1 MVEIVKDFRF
11 SITESRFNIGNYF
24 GHELIL
30 FGEVLPMQKNN
41 ILDQV
46 ASKGA
51 DLSVLAD
58 QLIKDSK
65 QIPILIEAL
74 KTEKSAKKFS
84 YEKVLRLVSAK
95 QPTSIYPYFDFFCSL
110 LDHDNNFLKWGAIM
124 TIANLTA
131 ADDQKKFEA
140 LFPKYFAPISGPTMV
155 TAANI
160 IGSSVTIA
168 QAKPALTDA
177 IAREILKVEKTKFI
191 LKGQL
196 SPECRNVA
204 IGHAISAL
212 DGFFDKLTDK
222 ADVLKFV
229 KRQLKNT
236 RKPVAKKAEQF
247 LRKHG

>member
-1 MVEIVKDFRF
+1 MWEI
-11 SITESRFNIGNYF
+11 
-24 GHELIL
+24 IL
-30 FGEVLPMQKNN
+30 ALHFFFYAEVPPMQQSN
-41 ILDQV
+41 ILDKV

-58 QLIKDSK
+58 QLIKDGK
-65 QIPILIEAL
+65 QISILIEAL

-95 QPTSIYPYFDFFCSL
+95 QPASIYPYFDFFSNL
-110 LDHDNNFLKWGAIM
+110 LDHDNSFLKWGAII
-124 TIANLTA
+124 TIANLTP
-131 ADDQKKFEA
+131 ADAQNKFEA
-140 LFPKYFAPISGPTMV
+140 LFPKYFAPISGPTMIA
-155 TAANI
+155 AANI
-160 IGSSVTIA
+160 IGSSITIV

-177 IAREILKVEKTKFI
+177 ITHEILKVEKAKFL

-212 DGFFDKLTDK
+212 DRFFDKITDK
-222 ADVLKFV
+222 AEVLRFV
-229 KRQLKNT
+229 KLQLKNT

>member
-1 MVEIVKDFRF
+1 
-11 SITESRFNIGNYF
+11 
-24 GHELIL
+24 
-30 FGEVLPMQKNN
+30 MQQNN

-51 DLSVLAD
+51 DLDVLAD

-84 YEKVLRLVSAK
+84 YEKALRLVSAK
-95 QPTSIYPYFDFFCSL
+95 QPASIYPYFDFFCSL

-131 ADDQKKFEA
+131 ADAQKKFEA
-140 LFPKYFAPISGPTMV
+140 LFPKYFAPISGPTMIA
-155 TAANI
+155 AANI
-160 IGSSVTIA
+160 IGSSITIV

-177 IAREILKVEKTKFI
+177 ITHEILKVEKAKF
-191 LKGQL
+191 LLRGQP

-204 IGHAISAL
+204 IGHALNAL
-212 DGFFDKLTDK
+212 DGFFDKIIDK

-229 KRQLKNT
+229 KRQLKNM
-236 RKPVAKKAEQF
+236 RKPVARRAEQF
-247 LRKHG
+247 MRKHG